1 MFCPKSAETESLFSF
16 RIINAWLLLSSPDRW
31 TSPASNI
38 VHYFH
43 WCRCLLKKSPCLKL
57 LGTWSLKKSFVRT
70 IVLRELCTCW
80 SFLQE
85 PRVNHNLCSI
95 LVCRRLLAHPGQK
108 AVEFW
113 KQWHLCRVT
122 PVVLHLLGIH
132 HDMAGPLSRQFELT
146 MSGCW
151 QTPFSRLYST
161 DGVPLFPP
169 TLQSRYWSWAPL
181 DVVLLISSFPSLR
194 SRFYTFLCP
203 VQSVAWEQVG
213 IFSLSEYWELLLTR
227 CLCHLSLLFWLLAS
241 LLACAA
247 RNVRK
252 ESRLLLR
259 DAGSPYPS
267 QDFPLSDQFEDL
279 HLALTL
285 PKASFPSLWT
295 VLLSSVSGH
304 MKGTNC
310 LPLPL
315 IKTHKLIALLPPPF
329 KMPALSYDVCAPS
342 LVLIEP

>member
-1 MFCPKSAETESLFSF
+1 MLC
-16 RIINAWLLLSSPDRW
+16 
-31 TSPASNI
+31 
-38 VHYFH
+38 
-43 WCRCLLKKSPCLKL
+43 
-57 LGTWSLKKSFVRT
+57 
-70 IVLRELCTCW
+70 ELCTYW
-80 SFLQE
+80 SSLQE

-95 LVCRRLLAHPGQK
+95 LVCRKLLAHPGQK
-108 AVEFW
+108 ADEFW
-113 KQWHLCRVT
+113 KEWHLCRVT

-181 DVVLLISSFPSLR
+181 DVVLLISSFPSLQ

-203 VQSVAWEQVG
+203 LKPVAWEQVG
-213 IFSLSEYWELLLTR
+213 IFSLSEYWELLLTW
-227 CLCHLSLLFWLLAS
+227 CLCHLSLLFWLLTS

-252 ESRLLLR
+252 ESRLLFR
-259 DAGSPYPS
+259 DVESPYPS
-267 QDFPLSDQFEDL
+267 QYFPVSDQFEDL

-285 PKASFPSLWT
+285 PKASFPSLWI

-304 MKGTNC
+304 MKGTCC
-310 LPLPL
+310 LPHTLNQDPQA
-315 IKTHKLIALLPPPF
+315 HSLIASP
-329 KMPALSYDVCAPS
+329 V
-342 LVLIEP
+342 